1 MNLLADWQWE
11 GVATAVLALLILCG
25 LIKWLNERKQ
35 HEINQTINED
45 IHNQQINKNTENAAI
60 DIANVEKINQLE
72 KELEESKEEAKLCL
86 LQLHQVQ
93 EELEEQI
100 SKNTENVATDTLN
113 AEKINQL
120 EKELE
125 ESKEEAELCLLQLH
139 QVQEELEHYFLLSQ
153 ELQQN
158 VDKATEIVDLI
169 PDDKIEKISILRK
182 RLAELIHR
190 NNKKDRQIELLVSH
204 QRNALSR
211 ASSALKRVRH
221 KQIPL
226 IDSKEE
232 IAFL

>member
-60 DIANVEKINQLE
+60 DSTNV
-72 KELEESKEEAKLCL
+72 
-86 LQLHQVQ
+86 
-93 EELEEQI
+93 
-100 SKNTENVATDTLN
+100 
-113 AEKINQL
+113 EKINQL

-169 PDDKIEKISILRK
+169 PDDKIEKISILRT

-226 IDSKEE
+226 IESKEE